1 MQNAR
6 NWAKA
11 DAKVQLFSIHSKF
24 FGNFFSKNTKVF
36 GIIDKAKPYTL
47 LIYIRL
53 FKNLLDFIF
62 AKCIID
68 IRTRVISIRQIED
81 SALIDS

>member
-36 GIIDKAKPYTL
+36 GIIDKIKGLYLINIYKAGLFYMFIYQKSLSLTQYTE
-47 LIYIRL
+47 
-53 FKNLLDFIF
+53 
-62 AKCIID
+62 
-68 IRTRVISIRQIED
+68 QINKEVD
-81 SALIDS
+81 EVEIER